1 MRIYPPE
8 HRIDPCLHGLHA
20 QGFDNI
26 IISTDIEPFY
36 HVILPIECRNE
47 DDGNLRSGRILFHLM
62 RHLESR
68 HVLHHHIQKNQCV
81 FRQIQLSRLYWS
93 ISQMSNSSSTTSIF
107 INAQKVVNETDN
119 YLGAKLPFFSETP
132 EESVLNCY
140 DNAPLR
146 ASFRALY
153 STSHR

>member
-47 DDGNLRSGRILFHLM
+47 DDGNLRRGRILFHLM

-81 FRQIQLSRLYWS
+81 FRQIQRQCLLCRINGIHLVPFRLKIKFEYLADVLLIIHNKYFHDS
-93 ISQMSNSSSTTSIF
+93 SEFQGTKIQIISEKKIGFMLQ
-107 INAQKVVNETDN
+107 
-119 YLGAKLPFFSETP
+119 
-132 EESVLNCY
+132 CY
-140 DNAPLR
+140 
-146 ASFRALY
+146 
-153 STSHR
+153 